1 MSEDHKGDK
10 FLSMFTILSIL
21 KEGKKPT
28 NYQLFFSNRSRHRA
42 GPESIEISGNISK
55 GFGLGLPSGIF
66 SSRQYKH
73 VTLSQVSG
81 LEVFSAKENR
91 PLIPDSHS
99 DGVLKI
105 VLKKSFSS
113 LG

>member
-1 MSEDHKGDK
+1 
-10 FLSMFTILSIL
+10 MFTILSML
-21 KEGKKPT
+21 KEAKTPPNTSFSVQIDQDPKPVR
-28 NYQLFFSNRSRHRA
+28 NLLK
-42 GPESIEISGNISK
+42 ISGNISK

-91 PLIPDSHS
+91 PLFPDSHS
-99 DGVLKI
+99 GGLLKI
-105 VLKKSFSS
+105 VLKNPF
-113 LG
+113 LLWVN